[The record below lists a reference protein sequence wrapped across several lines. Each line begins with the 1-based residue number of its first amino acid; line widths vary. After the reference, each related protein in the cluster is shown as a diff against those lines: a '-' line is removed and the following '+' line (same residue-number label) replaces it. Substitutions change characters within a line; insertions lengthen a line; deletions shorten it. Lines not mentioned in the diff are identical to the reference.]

1 MGANGAGKSTILKL
15 ATRLYDPD
23 EGEIF
28 FNGHNIRTL
37 KLDDLR
43 RAISVLFQDYTLFPL
58 SVSLSPNPRPPKL
71 TSLSPVRR
79 SATTS
84 PSGTPPPPR
93 TPPHQKQT

>member
-58 SVSLSPNPRPPKL
+58 SVGILL
-71 TSLSPVRR
+71 LR
-79 SATTS
+79 SAEN
-84 PSGTPPPPR
+84 
-93 TPPHQKQT
+93 